1 MAKYTEEQLQSA
13 IKGAI
18 SILTQEE
25 EAAAKAAEEDAQKK
39 AEADREAE
47 IEARIRAQLQAEIAG
62 GEKTTEDP
70 DKVGEPKKTEEPEKT
85 ELSAAERK
93 LIFATAK
100 AELANKGISTDLVDS
115 IEEFIAY
122 DRLTGD
128 NGEADDEKLKTFVD
142 TLSGI
147 ALRKPPKGGSSERDI
162 LNPSKGGL
170 GKYLPQDN
178 K

>member
-18 SILTQEE
+18 SILSQEE
-25 EAAAKAAEEDAQKK
+25 EAAAKAAEEDAKKK

-62 GEKTTEDP
+62 GEEKTE
-70 DKVGEPKKTEEPEKT
+70 EPKKTEEPEKA
-85 ELSAAERK
+85 ELSASERK
-93 LIFATAK
+93 LIFATTK

>member
-25 EAAAKAAEEDAQKK
+25 EAAAKAAEEEAQKK

-47 IEARIRAQLQAEIAG
+47 IEARIRAQLQAEVAG
-62 GEKTTEDP
+62 GE
-70 DKVGEPKKTEEPEKT
+70 KKTEEPEKVEEPKKT

-93 LIFATAK
+93 LIFATTK

>member
-47 IEARIRAQLQAEIAG
+47 IEARIRAQLQAEAAG
-62 GEKTTEDP
+62 GEKTTE
-70 DKVGEPKKTEEPEKT
+70 EPKKIEEPEKT

-115 IEEFIAY
+115 IEEFVAY

-147 ALRKPPKGGSSERDI
+147 ALRKPPRGGSSERDI

>member
-39 AEADREAE
+39 AEANREAE
-47 IEARIRAQLQAEIAG
+47 IEARIRAELQAEVAG
-62 GEKTTEDP
+62 GEKKTE
-70 DKVGEPKKTEEPEKT
+70 EPEKIEEPEKT

-147 ALRKPPKGGSSERDI
+147 ALRKPPRGGSSERDI
-162 LNPSKGGL
+162 LNPNKGGL

>member
-18 SILTQEE
+18 NILTQEE

-47 IEARIRAQLQAEIAG
+47 IEARIRAQLQAEAAG
-62 GEKTTEDP
+62 GEKTTE
-70 DKVGEPKKTEEPEKT
+70 EPKKTEEPEKT

>member
-25 EAAAKAAEEDAQKK
+25 EAAAKAAEEEAQKK

-47 IEARIRAQLQAEIAG
+47 IEARIRAQLQAEVAG
-62 GEKTTEDP
+62 GEK
-70 DKVGEPKKTEEPEKT
+70 KTEEPEKVVEPEKT

>member
-25 EAAAKAAEEDAQKK
+25 EAAAKAAEEEAQKK

-47 IEARIRAQLQAEIAG
+47 IEARIRAQLQAEVAG
-62 GEKTTEDP
+62 GEKTTE
-70 DKVGEPKKTEEPEKT
+70 EPEKTGDPEKT

>member
-25 EAAAKAAEEDAQKK
+25 EAAAKAAEEAAQKK

-47 IEARIRAQLQAEIAG
+47 IEARIRAQLQAEVAG
-62 GEKTTEDP
+62 NEKKTEDP
-70 DKVGEPKKTEEPEKT
+70 EKTGDPEKT

>member
-47 IEARIRAQLQAEIAG
+47 IEARIRAQLQAEAAG
-62 GEKTTEDP
+62 GEKTIE
-70 DKVGEPKKTEEPEKT
+70 EPKKTEEPEKT

>member
-18 SILTQEE
+18 SILSQEE
-25 EAAAKAAEEDAQKK
+25 EAAAKAAEEDAKKK

-62 GEKTTEDP
+62 GEKKTEDP
-70 DKVGEPKKTEEPEKT
+70 EKTEEPEKA
-85 ELSAAERK
+85 ELSASERK
-93 LIFATAK
+93 LIFATTK

>member
-39 AEADREAE
+39 AEANREAE
-47 IEARIRAQLQAEIAG
+47 IEARIRAELQAEIAG
-62 GEKTTEDP
+62 GEKKTEEP
-70 DKVGEPKKTEEPEKT
+70 EKVEEPEKT

-93 LIFATAK
+93 LIFATTK

>member
-18 SILTQEE
+18 SILSQEE
-25 EAAAKAAEEDAQKK
+25 EAAAKAAEENAQKK

-47 IEARIRAQLQAEIAG
+47 IEARIRAELQAEVAG
-62 GEKTTEDP
+62 GEKKTEEP
-70 DKVGEPKKTEEPEKT
+70 EKVEEPEKT

-93 LIFATAK
+93 LIFATTK

-147 ALRKPPKGGSSERDI
+147 ALRKPPRGGSSERDI

>member
-25 EAAAKAAEEDAQKK
+25 EAAAKAAEEDAKKK

-47 IEARIRAQLQAEIAG
+47 IEARIRAELRAEVAG
-62 GEKTTEDP
+62 GEKKTEEP
-70 DKVGEPKKTEEPEKT
+70 EKVEEPEKT

-93 LIFATAK
+93 LIFATTK

>member
-47 IEARIRAQLQAEIAG
+47 IEARIRAQLQAEAAG
-62 GEKTTEDP
+62 GEKTTE
-70 DKVGEPKKTEEPEKT
+70 EPKKTEEPEKT

-147 ALRKPPKGGSSERDI
+147 ALRKPPRGGSSERDI

>member
-25 EAAAKAAEEDAQKK
+25 EAAAKVAEEDAKKK

-47 IEARIRAQLQAEIAG
+47 IEARIRAELQAEVAG
-62 GEKTTEDP
+62 GEKKTEEP
-70 DKVGEPKKTEEPEKT
+70 EKVEEPEKT

-93 LIFATAK
+93 LIFATTK

-147 ALRKPPKGGSSERDI
+147 ALRKPPRGGSSERDI

>member
-18 SILTQEE
+18 SILAQEE

-47 IEARIRAQLQAEIAG
+47 IEARIRAQLQAEAAG
-62 GEKTTEDP
+62 GEKTTE
-70 DKVGEPKKTEEPEKT
+70 EPKKTEEPEKT

>member
-25 EAAAKAAEEDAQKK
+25 EAAAKAAEENAQKK
-39 AEADREAE
+39 AEADREVE
-47 IEARIRAQLQAEIAG
+47 IEARIRAELQAEVAG
-62 GEKTTEDP
+62 GEKKTEEP
-70 DKVGEPKKTEEPEKT
+70 EKVEEPEKT

-93 LIFATAK
+93 LIFATTK
-100 AELANKGISTDLVDS
+100 AELANKGISADLVDS

-147 ALRKPPKGGSSERDI
+147 ALRKPPRGGSSERDI

>member
-25 EAAAKAAEEDAQKK
+25 EAAAKAAEENAQKK

-47 IEARIRAQLQAEIAG
+47 IEARIRAELQAEVAG
-62 GEKTTEDP
+62 GEKKTEEP
-70 DKVGEPKKTEEPEKT
+70 EKVEEPEKT

-93 LIFATAK
+93 LIFATTK

-147 ALRKPPKGGSSERDI
+147 ALRKPPRGGSSERDI

>member
-47 IEARIRAQLQAEIAG
+47 IEARIRAELQAEIAG
-62 GEKTTEDP
+62 GEKKTEEP
-70 DKVGEPKKTEEPEKT
+70 EKVEEPEKT

-93 LIFATAK
+93 LIFATTK

-147 ALRKPPKGGSSERDI
+147 ALRKPPRGGSSERDI

>member
-25 EAAAKAAEEDAQKK
+25 EAAAKAAEENAQQK

-47 IEARIRAQLQAEIAG
+47 IEARIRAELQAEVAG
-62 GEKTTEDP
+62 GEKKTEEP
-70 DKVGEPKKTEEPEKT
+70 EKVEEPEKT

-93 LIFATAK
+93 LIFATTK

-147 ALRKPPKGGSSERDI
+147 ALRKPPRGGSSERDI

>member
-25 EAAAKAAEEDAQKK
+25 EAAAKAAEENAQKK

-47 IEARIRAQLQAEIAG
+47 IEARIRAQLQAEAAG
-62 GEKTTEDP
+62 GE
-70 DKVGEPKKTEEPEKT
+70 KKTEEPEKVEEPEKA

-93 LIFATAK
+93 LIFATTK

-147 ALRKPPKGGSSERDI
+147 ALRKPPRGGSSERDI

>member
-1 MAKYTEEQLQSA
+1 MYLTMAKYTEEQLQSA

-47 IEARIRAQLQAEIAG
+47 IEARIRAQLQAEVAG
-62 GEKTTEDP
+62 GEKKTEQP
-70 DKVGEPKKTEEPEKT
+70 EKVGEPEKA

-147 ALRKPPKGGSSERDI
+147 ALRKPPRGGSSERDI

>member
-25 EAAAKAAEEDAQKK
+25 EAAAKAAEEEAQKK

-47 IEARIRAQLQAEIAG
+47 IEARIRAQLQAEVAG
-62 GEKTTEDP
+62 GE
-70 DKVGEPKKTEEPEKT
+70 KKTEEPEKVVEPKKT

-93 LIFATAK
+93 LIFATTK

>member
-25 EAAAKAAEEDAQKK
+25 EAAAKVVEEDAKKK

-47 IEARIRAQLQAEIAG
+47 IEARIRAELQAEVVG
-62 GEKTTEDP
+62 GEKKTEELE
-70 DKVGEPKKTEEPEKT
+70 KVEEPEKT

>member
-25 EAAAKAAEEDAQKK
+25 EAAAKAAEEEAQKK

-47 IEARIRAQLQAEIAG
+47 IEARIRAQLQAEVAG
-62 GEKTTEDP
+62 GEK
-70 DKVGEPKKTEEPEKT
+70 KTEEPEKVVEPEKT

-93 LIFATAK
+93 LIFATTK

>member
-47 IEARIRAQLQAEIAG
+47 IEARIRAQLQAEVAG
-62 GEKTTEDP
+62 GEKTTE
-70 DKVGEPKKTEEPEKT
+70 EPKKTEEPEKT

>member
-47 IEARIRAQLQAEIAG
+47 IEARIRAQLQAEAAG
-62 GEKTTEDP
+62 GEKTTE
-70 DKVGEPKKTEEPEKT
+70 EPKKTEEPEKT

>member
-47 IEARIRAQLQAEIAG
+47 IEARIRAQLQAEAAG
-62 GEKTTEDP
+62 GEKTTE
-70 DKVGEPKKTEEPEKT
+70 ESKKTEEPEKT

>member
-47 IEARIRAQLQAEIAG
+47 IEARIRAELQAEVAG
-62 GEKTTEDP
+62 GEKKTEEP
-70 DKVGEPKKTEEPEKT
+70 EKVEEPEKT

-147 ALRKPPKGGSSERDI
+147 ALRKPPRGGSSERDI
-162 LNPSKGGL
+162 LNPSKGGR

>member
-47 IEARIRAQLQAEIAG
+47 IEARIRAQLQAEAAG
-62 GEKTTEDP
+62 GEKTTE
-70 DKVGEPKKTEEPEKT
+70 EPKKNEEPEKT

>member
-18 SILTQEE
+18 SILSQEE
-25 EAAAKAAEEDAQKK
+25 EAAAKAAEEDAKKK

-62 GEKTTEDP
+62 GEKKTEDP
-70 DKVGEPKKTEEPEKT
+70 EKTEEPA
-85 ELSAAERK
+85 ELSASERK
-93 LIFATAK
+93 LIFATTK

>member
-18 SILTQEE
+18 NILTQEE

-47 IEARIRAQLQAEIAG
+47 IEARIRAQLQAEAAG
-62 GEKTTEDP
+62 GEKTTE
-70 DKVGEPKKTEEPEKT
+70 EPKKTEETEKT

>member
-25 EAAAKAAEEDAQKK
+25 EAAAKAAEEEAKRK

-47 IEARIRAQLQAEIAG
+47 IEARIRAQLQAELAG
-62 GEKTTEDP
+62 GEKKTE
-70 DKVGEPKKTEEPEKT
+70 EKTEEPEKVEEPKKT

-100 AELANKGISTDLVDS
+100 AELANKGISADLVNS